1 MVLRRPLTYCGIH
14 FSNNQNLLRME
25 IRIFQIIVP
34 LISVLFIISFI
45 TRYLKAKS
53 SVQETIL
60 AVLLW
65 VGIAIFAIIPDTISN
80 FIADLFGIKSNINA
94 IIFLSIG
101 GLLYMQIRLFNIIKD
116 QKQKLTKLT
125 RRLAIE
131 DFENQQS

>member
-1 MVLRRPLTYCGIH
+1 
-14 FSNNQNLLRME
+14 ME

-60 AVLLW
+60 AILLW

-101 GLLYMQIRLFNIIKD
+101 ALLYMQIRLFNIIKD